1 MNMQASHSD
10 TTAMSVPHQ
19 RDPKPGTV
27 GHHPHAVRVMLVDD
41 TADLLRL
48 MRMLFSFHEGV
59 EVCAEA
65 HNGLEALELW
75 RAERPD
81 VVVMDVQMPVMSG
94 LEAAARILAEDP
106 TQQVVLFSAAFRPV
120 DHQLAAAIGVAA
132 CSDKRDVA
140 DLPALVE
147 GVCARTHLD

>member
-1 MNMQASHSD
+1 MNMQASHPG
-10 TTAMSVPHQ
+10 TAAISVPPQ

-27 GHHPHAVRVMLVDD
+27 GHHQHAVRVMLVDD
-41 TADLLRL
+41 TADLLSL

-59 EVCAEA
+59 EICAEA

-75 RAERPD
+75 RSQRPD

-106 TQQVVLFSAAFRPV
+106 AQQVVLFSASFRPV
-120 DHQLAAAIGVAA
+120 DQQLAAAIGVAA

-140 DLPALVE
+140 DLPSLVE
-147 GVCARTHLD
+147 GVCARAHQD